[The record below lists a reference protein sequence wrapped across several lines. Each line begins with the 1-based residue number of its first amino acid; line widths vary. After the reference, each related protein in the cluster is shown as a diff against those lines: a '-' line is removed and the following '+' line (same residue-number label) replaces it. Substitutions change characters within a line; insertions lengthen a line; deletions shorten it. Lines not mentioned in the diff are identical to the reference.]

1 MLELEEAVTLY
12 LGPEEGWMMLMGSG
26 VSRARL
32 FGMEEGED
40 SIRRSLTSGWADIG
54 GTGGGGGGLKDI
66 CWSLET
72 GDGGGGLELKEI
84 CWSLDT
90 GD

>member
-40 SIRRSLTSGWADIG
+40 SIRRSLTSG
-54 GTGGGGGGLKDI
+54 
-66 CWSLET
+66 
-72 GDGGGGLELKEI
+72 
-84 CWSLDT
+84 
-90 GD
+90 